1 MKRLKLF
8 TLLFLFAFLGGTV
21 SATKINANLAQME
34 QSTYATWDA
43 ETFTLGWDRDWYN
56 YVDIVGFP
64 TGGDLMNYTSLV
76 IGPTEFGENTK
87 GYRVLFFYEN
97 TSTSVTVTSQ
107 DQKVINLSKEL
118 SIDQLTS
125 VTKISVAGYGDSGSV
140 KFSKIALAKPFE
152 IVFDDNGKAI
162 IPLTDLTVSG
172 GATYDDETG
181 ELTVG
186 ANAGQLSIDLPSS
199 GVDLNSVYGFKIN
212 YTGDNVM
219 NHFEIANASGDLSKG
234 FWNGAD
240 GRTDL
245 AQYIKGNGKDVN
257 KWVWITNAYTD
268 EGKKTMKISSVELYA
283 NVFTCNDPHYAD
295 MTLDMFHNW
304 TGVGVDA
311 TVTSVTPNRE
321 LHLNETVG
329 GGTTLYGD
337 GSVNYLNYVDITDYD
352 KIVFYGVG
360 TGKYRLL
367 CNRVENEGALAETL
381 VDINASGV
389 TEVNVADLDKDG
401 NGYVHLN
408 AIKLPWGNNTV
419 TLTAIKLYKET
430 VEEPYS
436 LVLSGEGLLT
446 DGVAAMLIKN
456 TVSSIDATGLT
467 NDEPIELEIF
477 NPNCLIVTTAGKVS
491 NSQNVVVDGVCD
503 NLVLTDAYDLGA
515 PIDFTAT
522 SATFNRP
529 AKGYNGWSTV
539 YIPFDA
545 EVPAGVKAWT
555 VGGVTGNVLNMTAVT
570 VIPANTPVLV
580 QFDEEAG
587 LQLSASGVA
596 VAKTVA
602 ATANGT
608 GLVGVYARQQA
619 PVGSYA
625 LQNQDGTL
633 GFYRVTNTVGGPSV
647 PAFRAYLNVEPEAAK
662 YNSFSLKFSEATG
675 IDDLQGANSTA
686 TTVARYNMAG
696 QSVKAVNGG
705 LQIRRMSDG
714 TVRKV
719 MR

>member
-8 TLLFLFAFLGGTV
+8 TLLFLLAFLGGTV

-34 QSTYATWDA
+34 QNTDATWDA
-43 ETFTLGWDRDWYN
+43 ETFTLGWKQAWYN
-56 YVDIVGFP
+56 SVDIAGLP
-64 TGGDLMNYTSLV
+64 TGDLSAYTSLV
-76 IGPTEFGENTK
+76 IGPTVFGENTT
-87 GYRVLFFYEN
+87 GYRVLFYYGGDN
-97 TSTSVTVTSQ
+97 KAVTIGSQ
-107 DQKVINLSKEL
+107 DQTVIDLSKEL
-118 SIDQLTS
+118 TADQLAGITR
-125 VTKISVAGYGDSGSV
+125 ICVAGSGDGGSV
-140 KFSKIALAKPFE
+140 KFSKISLVKPFD
-152 IVFDDNGKAI
+152 IVFDAKGKAVI
-162 IPLTDLTVSG
+162 LPSDLTVSG

-181 ELTVG
+181 KLTVG

-219 NHFEIANASGDLSKG
+219 SNFVIANASGWSKG
-234 FWNGAD
+234 FWSLTD

-245 AQYIKGNGKDVN
+245 AQHIKGNGKDVN
-257 KWVWITNAYTD
+257 KWVWSTNAYTD
-268 EGKKTMKISSVELYA
+268 EEQKSMTISSIELYA
-283 NVFTCNDPHYAD
+283 NVLTCNDPHYAD
-295 MTLDMFHNW
+295 MTVDMFHNW
-304 TGVGVDA
+304 TGVGADA

-329 GGTTLYGD
+329 DGTTMYGD
-337 GSVNYLNYVDITDYD
+337 GNVNYLNYADITGYD

-367 CNRVENEGALAETL
+367 CNRVEDNGALAETY
-381 VDINASGV
+381 VDIDASGV
-389 TEVNVADLDKDG
+389 TEVNVADLDKNS

-408 AIKLPWGNNTV
+408 AIKLPWGDNTV

-430 VEEPYS
+430 VDEPYS
-436 LVLSGEGLLT
+436 LVLSGEGLMT
-446 DGVAAMLIKN
+446 DDVAAMLVKDN
-456 TVSSIDATGLT
+456 TSIDATGLT
-467 NDEPIELEIF
+467 NDEAIQIATG

-491 NSQNVVVDGVCD
+491 NDRNVVVDGICD
-503 NLVLTDAYDLGA
+503 ILMLDDANNFGA
-515 PIDFTAT
+515 PIDFTASYAVFGRT
-522 SATFNRP
+522 ARGYDGWAT
-529 AKGYNGWSTV
+529 V
-539 YIPFDA
+539 CIPFDA
-545 EVPAGVKAWT
+545 EVPADVKAWT
-555 VGGVTGNVLNMTAVT
+555 VDGVNGNVLNMTAVT

-580 QFDEEAG
+580 QFDEDAF
-587 LQLSASGVA
+587 LQLSATDVA

-608 GLVGVYARQQA
+608 GLVGVYTRQQA
-619 PVGSYA
+619 PVGSYV
-625 LQNQDGTL
+625 LQKQGPAPL
-633 GFYRVTNTVGGPSV
+633 GFYRVTDTAGGPSV

-675 IDDLQGANSTA
+675 IDDLQSASSMA